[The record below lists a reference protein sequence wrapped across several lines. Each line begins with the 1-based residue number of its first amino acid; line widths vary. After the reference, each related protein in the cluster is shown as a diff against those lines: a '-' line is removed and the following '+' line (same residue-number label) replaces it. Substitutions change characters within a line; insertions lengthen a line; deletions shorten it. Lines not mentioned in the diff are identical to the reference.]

1 VIPSTL
7 AAESRALKRSDV
19 VFMYEADRQT
29 YLDYGAT
36 VLAWGGIPTPQSRE
50 AGAGVRLYGSVGL
63 VTEFDQYYE
72 RFPKTYEQG
81 LCRDIDGRPVKVPWL
96 TDHRHKGI
104 PYWWCCTSQPL
115 FRQYLSERVIE
126 TVRAGADGVHI
137 DDHMGTAGGLWLGIC
152 FCDRCVDGF
161 RDYLRM
167 LGEGELRRLGIER
180 VGEFNY
186 RDEVK
191 RWLAIGDART
201 PRQVTQHPLWP
212 QWTIYQCR
220 AAAKW
225 MQELRELAAR
235 TAGRTVPFGA
245 NAGLL
250 WPRHLS
256 DYQTLDLFSAETDHH
271 ASDQVLSDLPLVAY
285 RMADAVQR
293 PYAATASGGDWA
305 FVKEKNLPG
314 LVRGWIALSYAAGQC
329 FMAPHRQWCYTPEKG
344 THWYDGPK
352 EKFVPLY
359 QFVRRNADLFDE
371 YEAYTDVGVV
381 LPYRAF
387 TRDPQRWFDIC
398 SQLAARNISY
408 QLLLGGD
415 EIVDHPLSARGL
427 YACRAVLIPDREDLL
442 VADRQLV
449 EQRAAKGALF
459 GTVTEALARLT
470 PAVRIEAQ
478 GQVRALPRVKPGS
491 AVIHLVNYRY
501 DPASDDVRSLTGV
514 RVQVDLSALGVKG
527 ARTCRWVTP
536 DADPVELPISSD
548 TVLVPTLNLWGL
560 LEMSG
565 VRSSE
570 FGFQGSRVALYDVG
584 NRIPKTWHQD
594 PAEALR

>member
-1 VIPSTL
+1 MNSRAYSHIVLALTCWLAVIPTTL
-7 AAESRALKRSDV
+7 AAETRALKRSDV
-19 VFMYEADRQT
+19 VFMYDADRHT

-36 VLAWGGIPTPQSRE
+36 VLAWGGTPTQQSRQ
-50 AGAGVRLYGSVGL
+50 AAAGVRLYGSVGM
-63 VTEFDQYYE
+63 VTEFDQYCE
-72 RFPKTYEQG
+72 RFPETYEQG

-96 TDHRHKGI
+96 TDHQHKGI

-161 RDYLRM
+161 RDYLRS
-167 LGEGELRRLGIER
+167 LGSDELRRQGIER
-180 VGEFNY
+180 VEEFNY

-191 RWLAIGDART
+191 RWLSTGETKPA
-201 PRQVTQHPLWP
+201 RQVTQHPLWP
-212 QWTIYQCR
+212 QWTIYQCH

-225 MQELRELAAR
+225 MQELRDLAAR

-271 ASDQVLSDLPLVAY
+271 ASDRMPTDLPLVAY
-285 RMADAVQR
+285 RMADAVER

-314 LVRGWIALSYAAGQC
+314 LVRCWIALSYAAGHC
-329 FMAPHRQWCYTPEKG
+329 FMAPHRQWCYTQEKG
-344 THWYDGPK
+344 THWYDGPR
-352 EKFVPLY
+352 EKFAPLY
-359 QFVRRNADLFDE
+359 QFVRRNADLLDE
-371 YEAYTDVGVV
+371 YDAYADVGIV

-387 TRDPQRWFDIC
+387 ASDPERWFDIC
-398 SQLAARNISY
+398 GQLAARNISY

-415 EIVDHPLSARGL
+415 EIVDHPLSAERL
-427 YACRAVLIPDREDLL
+427 NACRAVLIPDREGLQ
-442 VADRQLV
+442 VADQRLV
-449 EQRAAKGALF
+449 EQRAAKGACF
-459 GTVTEALARLT
+459 NKVTEALAQVA
-470 PAVRIEAQ
+470 PAVRIEAE

-491 AVIHLVNYRY
+491 AVIHLVNYQY
-501 DPASDDVRSLTGV
+501 DAKRDGVRPLTGV
-514 RVQVDLSALGVKG
+514 RIQIDMPALGVPG

-536 DADPVELPISSD
+536 DADPIELPVKSN
-548 TVLVPTLNLWGL
+548 TVLVPKLNLWGL
-560 LEMSG
+560 L
-565 VRSSE
+565 
-570 FGFQGSRVALYDVG
+570 LL
-584 NRIPKTWHQD
+584 K
-594 PAEALR
+594 

>member
-1 VIPSTL
+1 MNIRAYIQTL
-7 AAESRALKRSDV
+7 TAFTCWLAVVAPVPAAETRALKRSDV
-19 VFMYEADRQT
+19 VFMYDSDRQT

-36 VLAWGGIPTPQSRE
+36 VLAWGGTPTPQSRE
-50 AGAGVRLYGSVGL
+50 AAAGVRLYGSVGM

-72 RFPKTYEQG
+72 RFPETYEQG
-81 LCRDIDGRPVKVPWL
+81 LCRDVDVKPVKVPWL

-115 FRQYLSERVIE
+115 FRQYLRERVAQ
-126 TVRAGADGVHI
+126 TVRSGADGLHI

-152 FCDRCVDGF
+152 FCDRCVEGF
-161 RDYLRM
+161 RDYLRS
-167 LGEGELRRLGIER
+167 LGLDELRRLGIEH
-180 VGEFNY
+180 VEEFNY
-186 RDEVK
+186 RDEIK
-191 RWLAIGDART
+191 RWLAAGEAK
-201 PRQVTQHPLWP
+201 PRSQVTQHPLWP

-235 TAGRTVPFGA
+235 TAGRTVPIGA

-271 ASDQVLSDLPLVAY
+271 ASDRTPTDLPLVAY

-293 PYAATASGGDWA
+293 PYAATAGGGDWA
-305 FVKEKNLPG
+305 FIKEKNLPG
-314 LVRGWIALSYAAGQC
+314 LVRVWIALSYAAGHC

-344 THWYDGPK
+344 THWYDGPR
-352 EKFVPLY
+352 EKFAPLY

-371 YEAYTDVGVV
+371 YEAYADVGIV

-387 TRDPQRWFDIC
+387 TRGPQRWFDIC
-398 SQLAARNISY
+398 GQLAARNISY

-415 EIVDHPLSARGL
+415 EIVDHPLSAGPL
-427 YACRAVLIPDREDLL
+427 DACRAVLIPDLEDLQL
-442 VADRQLV
+442 ADRRLA
-449 EQRAAKGALF
+449 EQRVAKGGCF
-459 GTVTEALARLT
+459 RTVPEALAQVT
-470 PAVRIEAQ
+470 PAVRVE
-478 GQVRALPRVKPGS
+478 GQDHVRALPRIKPGS

-501 DPASDDVRSLTGV
+501 DAANDDVRPFTGV

-536 DADPVELPISSD
+536 DADPIDLPIND
-548 TVLVPTLNLWGL
+548 NAILVSRLDLWGL
-560 LEMSG
+560 LVVNG
-565 VRSSE
+565 ARSSE
-570 FGFQGSRVALYDVG
+570 FGF
-584 NRIPKTWHQD
+584 
-594 PAEALR
+594 

>member
-1 VIPSTL
+1 MNIRAYIQTLTAFTCWLAVIPSTL
-7 AAESRALKRSDV
+7 AAENRALKRSDV
-19 VFMYEADRQT
+19 VFMYDADRQT

-50 AGAGVRLYGSVGL
+50 AAAGVRLYGSVGM

-72 RFPKTYEQG
+72 RFPKTYQQG
-81 LCRDIDGRPVKVPWL
+81 LCRDVDGKPVKVPWL
-96 TDHRHKGI
+96 TDLQHKGI

-115 FRQYLSERVIE
+115 FRQYLSERVVQ
-126 TVRAGADGVHI
+126 TVRSGADGVHI

-152 FCDRCVDGF
+152 FCDGCVDGF
-161 RDYLRM
+161 RGYLQT
-167 LGEGELRRLGIER
+167 LGPDELRRLGVER
-180 VGEFNY
+180 VDQFNY
-186 RDEVK
+186 RDEVR
-191 RWLAIGDART
+191 RWLATGDART

-225 MQELRELAAR
+225 MQELSELAAR
-235 TAGRTVPFGA
+235 TAGRTVPIGA

-256 DYQTLDLFSAETDHH
+256 DYRTLDLFSAETDHH
-271 ASDQVLSDLPLVAY
+271 ASDRTPTDLPLVAY

-305 FVKEKNLPG
+305 FIKEKNLPG
-314 LVRGWIALSYAAGQC
+314 LVRCWIALSYASGHC
-329 FMAPHRQWCYTPEKG
+329 FMAPHRQWCNTPEKG
-344 THWYDGPK
+344 THWYDGPR
-352 EKFVPLY
+352 EKFAPLY

-371 YEAYTDVGVV
+371 YEAYTDVGIV

-387 TRDPQRWFDIC
+387 TRDPERWFDIC

-415 EIVDHPLSARGL
+415 EIVDHPLSAERL
-427 YACRAVLIPDREDLL
+427 NACRAVLIPDREDLQ
-442 VADRQLV
+442 VADRRLV
-449 EQRAAKGALF
+449 EQRTRKGACF
-459 GTVTEALARLT
+459 NTVAEALRQVA
-470 PAVRIEAQ
+470 PAVRIEAK

-491 AVIHLVNYRY
+491 AVIHLLNYRY
-501 DPASDDVRSLTGV
+501 NPAGDDVRPLPGV
-514 RVQVDLSALGVKG
+514 RVQLDLSALGVTG
-527 ARTCRWVTP
+527 AKTCRWVTP
-536 DADPVELPISSD
+536 DTDPVELPISSD

-560 LEMSG
+560 LEMS
-565 VRSSE
+565 
-570 FGFQGSRVALYDVG
+570 
-584 NRIPKTWHQD
+584 
-594 PAEALR
+594 AE